1 MAKKGRNLMGG
12 RNPKRKKAIDEAV
25 GSAMAMPMKRPK
37 ARPATG
43 MTSSPRPKARPPMA
57 TEAEIAAADRANKTV
72 DRINKEGIPGMK
84 AGGMMKKK
92 GYAKGGMMKKGYK
105 AGGKLKQPDADN
117 VGLKKLPESVRNN
130 MGYMAKG
137 GMAKKGYAKG
147 GMMKKGYKKGGKVR
161 GAGIARKGVRPAKM
175 RQLMDF
181 DDEIKRMKD
190 RAFKKDLEFQRKL
203 NPDVDKVKQEAQV
216 RKGVYGRGGGGGAM
230 LDLTQRPSG
239 MRLPPKKKLKAGG
252 KIRGCGMASKGTR
265 PVKMV
270 RMKGS

>member
-1 MAKKGRNLMGG
+1 MMRPKPRPEGMMKK
-12 RNPKRKKAIDEAV
+12 KKKSNA
-25 GSAMAMPMKRPK
+25 PMK
-37 ARPATG
+37 
-43 MTSSPRPKARPPMA
+43 SIRPKARPPMA

-92 GYAKGGMMKKGYK
+92 GYAKGGGMKKGYK

-175 RQLMDF
+175 R
-181 DDEIKRMKD
+181 
-190 RAFKKDLEFQRKL
+190 
-203 NPDVDKVKQEAQV
+203 
-216 RKGVYGRGGGGGAM
+216 
-230 LDLTQRPSG
+230 
-239 MRLPPKKKLKAGG
+239 
-252 KIRGCGMASKGTR
+252 
-265 PVKMV
+265 
-270 RMKGS
+270 

>member
-92 GYAKGGMMKKGYK
+92 GYAKGGMYGETATEKQMKMKKKGYAKGGMMKKGYK
-105 AGGKLKQPDADN
+105 KGGKMPDLTGDGKVTQADVLKGRG
-117 VGLKKLPESVRNN
+117 VFK
-130 MGYMAKG
+130 KG

-175 RQLMDF
+175 R
-181 DDEIKRMKD
+181 
-190 RAFKKDLEFQRKL
+190 
-203 NPDVDKVKQEAQV
+203 
-216 RKGVYGRGGGGGAM
+216 
-230 LDLTQRPSG
+230 
-239 MRLPPKKKLKAGG
+239 
-252 KIRGCGMASKGTR
+252 
-265 PVKMV
+265 
-270 RMKGS
+270 